1 MLKRI
6 RRALVRKLFGNNFL
20 LQRLLLQEFKKGKVV
35 KASLLALYFLPLRKA
50 LKLDNPL
57 VEQSFI
63 TSLDYYN
70 AIQEFLHISRV
81 EGFDLTRIG
90 SKGNAGYVMLDD
102 FNGEKIA
109 YSFGIGDDVVWDKD
123 MASRGYD
130 VFMYDHTIDGLP
142 EQNPRFH
149 WSKLGIADGI
159 AQDERLRTLDELLT
173 QNHHE
178 NKHNM
183 ILKMDVEGAEWGFL
197 RQTSSET
204 LSRFSQVIFEF
215 HAVNDLKDY
224 ELILEGLKKLNQTHK
239 LVHLHANNWG
249 YHLEIGGKNF
259 PTTYEVSYVLKD
271 KYNVV
276 DDYDPDLPLDL
287 DSQGS
292 IYIPDC
298 KLGHWNRRTEID
310 DRFTIYIRKM

>member
-70 AIQEFLHISRV
+70 AIQELLHIYRV

-159 AQDERLRTLDELLT
+159 AQDDRLKSLDELLT
-173 QNHHE
+173 RNHH
-178 NKHNM
+178 NDKKDM
-183 ILKMDVEGAEWGFL
+183 ILKMDVERAEWGFL
-197 RQTSSET
+197 KQASSET
-204 LSRFSQVIFEF
+204 LSRFSQIVFEL
-215 HAVNDLKDY
+215 HSINHLEDR
-224 ELILEGLKKLNQTHK
+224 ELILEGLRKLNKTHR
-239 LVHLHANNWG
+239 LIHLHACNWG
-249 YHLEIGGKNF
+249 YHIEIGGRKF
-259 PTTYEVSYVLKD
+259 PTVYEATYVLKD
-271 KYNVV
+271 KYNIV
-276 DDYDPDLPLDL
+276 DDYDPNLPLDM
-287 DSQGS
+287 DSPTS
-292 IYIPDC
+292 NLVPDIE
-298 KLGHWNRRTEID
+298 LGHWNRHIELD
-310 DRFTIYIRKM
+310 DRFTLRIFKV